1 MAKVGA
7 AMAENGEGQESRSSF
22 LTQLLP
28 LGFMLIFVG
37 VIVIVASALFSGD
50 SNVSGGAIIYVGP
63 IPVIVGAG
71 TDPFLAVALAA
82 VLTII
87 GFIVFFWV
95 RRRVLKG

>member
-1 MAKVGA
+1 
-7 AMAENGEGQESRSSF
+7 MAENGEGHVSRSSL

-37 VIVIVASALFSGD
+37 VIVIAASVLFSGD

-71 TDPFLAVALAA
+71 TDPFLAVVLAA
-82 VLTII
+82 VLTVI
-87 GFIVFFWV
+87 GFIVLFWM
-95 RRRVLKG
+95 RRQVPRD